1 MSYKSNQ
8 EKLSVDPSGK
18 VMEAASADS
27 ADVAIN
33 ATSSDSSKAINA
45 SSTASFSLGR
55 TGSLST
61 ATNDDISTGEDPG
74 NGSPYVRS
82 ARKITLS
89 SSSITPA
96 SGNRNT
102 SLIMG
107 VSSAADVD
115 DYSIVETAYMSSPNK
130 HLYIGARLDYAS
142 PTSGLSYLD
151 QANTLVINSANGS
164 SFLANTTARAFIN
177 NTSPY
182 AYKTGGGT
190 WGTLSDSRL
199 KQNVRELGSAL
210 DKINE
215 LHPVHF
221 EFINSGENANP
232 SGTRTGFIAQEFEQ
246 VLPGHTFEMEPM
258 ADADK
263 TLLGEGVKAKGIEAD
278 LVPYL
283 VKAIQE
289 LKAELDTVKAEL
301 ANLKG

>member
-61 ATNDDISTGEDPG
+61 VTNDDISTGEDPG
-74 NGSPYVRS
+74 VGAPYVRS

-89 SSSITPA
+89 SSSITPV
-96 SGNRNT
+96 SGGNT

-107 VSSAADVD
+107 VSSVADVD
-115 DYSIVETAYMSSPNK
+115 DTGTVETAYMSSPNK
-130 HLYIGARLDYAS
+130 PLYIGARLDYAS
-142 PTSGLSYLD
+142 PTSGLSYFD
-151 QANTLVINSANGS
+151 QANNLVINSTTQN
-164 SFLANTTARAFIN
+164 SFLISGIQRAYIAG
-177 NTSPY
+177 SPPY
-182 AYKTGGGT
+182 AFKLGGT
-190 WGTLSDSRL
+190 TWANISDSRL

-221 EFINSGENANP
+221 EFINSGEDANP

-246 VLPGHTFEMEPM
+246 VLPGHTFEMEPI
-258 ADADK
+258 AEADK
-263 TLLGEGVKAKGIEAD
+263 KLLGEGVKAKGIEAD